1 MQIIHNLFATFLFIL
16 CVLNVSAQTTYN
28 QVTLD
33 RGKDTETN
41 CIYVLNDNADS
52 VQVYI
57 QYKIGNRQTD
67 WIDYP
72 VLDLIPPSI
81 EPQKIG
87 CVDSTIIGLK
97 LVDVIIV
104 REKSKATDDNTT
116 IENMKC
122 NDGFFQKLKSI
133 FK

>member
-116 IENMKC
+116 TENMKC

>member
-1 MQIIHNLFATFLFIL
+1 MQISYNFFATFLFIL
-16 CVLNVSAQTTYN
+16 CVLNVNAQTTYN

-41 CIYVLNDNADS
+41 CIYICNDNADS
-52 VQVYI
+52 VRVVI
-57 QYKIGNRQTD
+57 QYKVGNRNTE

-81 EPQKIG
+81 EPQRIG

-104 REKSKATDDNTT
+104 RDKFKSRDDSTN
-116 IENMKC
+116 ENVKC
-122 NDGFFQKLKSI
+122 SNGFFQKLKSI
-133 FK
+133 LK

>member
-1 MQIIHNLFATFLFIL
+1 MQISYNFFATFLFIL
-16 CVLNVSAQTTYN
+16 CVLNVNAQTTYN

-41 CIYVLNDNADS
+41 CIYICNDNADS
-52 VQVYI
+52 VRVVI
-57 QYKIGNRQTD
+57 QYKVGNRNTE

-81 EPQKIG
+81 EPQRIG

-104 REKSKATDDNTT
+104 RDQFKSRDDSTN
-116 IENMKC
+116 ENVKC
-122 NDGFFQKLKSI
+122 SNGFFQKLKSI
-133 FK
+133 LK

>member
-1 MQIIHNLFATFLFIL
+1 MQISYNFFATFLFIL
-16 CVLNVSAQTTYN
+16 CALNVNAQTTYN

-41 CIYVLNDNADS
+41 CIYICNDNADS
-52 VQVYI
+52 VRVVI
-57 QYKIGNRQTD
+57 QYKVGNRNTE

-81 EPQKIG
+81 EPQRIG

-97 LVDVIIV
+97 LVDVVIV
-104 REKSKATDDNTT
+104 RDKFKSIDDSTN
-116 IENMKC
+116 ENVKC
-122 NDGFFQKLKSI
+122 SNGFFQKIKSI
-133 FK
+133 LK

>member
-16 CVLNVSAQTTYN
+16 CVLNVRAQTTYN

-41 CIYVLNDNADS
+41 CIYICNDNADS
-52 VQVYI
+52 VRVVI
-57 QYKIGNRQTD
+57 QYKIGSRYTD

-72 VLDLIPPSI
+72 VKELIPPSI

-104 REKSKATDDNTT
+104 REKSKTTDDSTT
-116 IENMKC
+116 IENTKC

>member
-1 MQIIHNLFATFLFIL
+1 MQISYNFFATFLFIL
-16 CVLNVSAQTTYN
+16 CVLNVNAQTTYN

-41 CIYVLNDNADS
+41 CIYICNDNADS
-52 VQVYI
+52 VRVVI
-57 QYKIGNRQTD
+57 QYKVGNRNTE

-81 EPQKIG
+81 EPQRIG

-104 REKSKATDDNTT
+104 RDKFKSIDDSTN
-116 IENMKC
+116 ENVKFS
-122 NDGFFQKLKSI
+122 NGFFQKLKSI
-133 FK
+133 LK